1 MNRSGVVCSS
11 DLDEHEVCEVTSS
24 CAELSLHLCGSDLNE
39 DSLFKCDF
47 IYFVSFRVA
56 EKYTSSSE
64 VFA

>member
-11 DLDEHEVCEVTSS
+11 DLNEHKVVSS
-24 CAELSLHLCGSDLNE
+24 FAELSLHLCGSDLNE

-47 IYFVSFRVA
+47 ISFISFRVA
-56 EKYTSSSE
+56 EKYANSSE

>member
-11 DLDEHEVCEVTSS
+11 DLNEHEVCEVTSNF
-24 CAELSLHLCGSDLNE
+24 AELSLHLCGSDLNE

-47 IYFVSFRVA
+47 ISFISFRVA
-56 EKYTSSSE
+56 EKYANSSE